1 MAEPG
6 GLRPGEEGLAITRV
20 FDAPRETVWREWT
33 TPEAFADWYGGTA
46 SEIPSRPSRWTSAPA
61 GGGR

>member
-1 MAEPG
+1 MADPG
-6 GLRPGEEGLAITRV
+6 ELRPGEEGLAITRV

-46 SEIPSRPSRWTSAPA
+46 SEIPVESVSMSTCAT
-61 GGGR
+61 